1 MANIKNSHH
10 YVITCGDEG
19 VQINEG
25 TRLAFVGSGFR
36 LAGFSKAVE
45 ALKELLKE
53 KISVVSQEENT
64 WVKEQLDLQNWRQ
77 IDVMSQQHTEA
88 LADREGL
95 DYAGHLTFTDPKQL
109 KNELKGHM
117 VRPHNIHI
125 ANKICFTLGG
135 GEQTY
140 NLGQYLISAEWVA
153 SVSKKVAEQLIKDQV
168 AFYEKLAGKKLEFI
182 FEETGDLDKKL
193 VEKNKKVLEKIL
205 E

>member
-1 MANIKNSHH
+1 MAKLKNSHH

-36 LAGFSKAVE
+36 LDGFSKVVPV
-45 ALKELLKE
+45 LKDLLKE
-53 KISVVSQEENT
+53 QISVVSQEENS

-95 DYAGHLTFTDPKQL
+95 DYVGHLTFTDPKHL
-109 KNELKGHM
+109 KNEIKGHM

-153 SVSKKVAEQLIKDQV
+153 SVPKKVATQVIQTQV
-168 AFYEKLAGKKLEFI
+168 AYYEKLAGRKLEFI
-182 FEETGDLDKKL
+182 FEEEGDLDKKL
-193 VEKNKKVLEKIL
+193 VAKNKKVLEKIL
-205 E
+205 A